1 MTTCPSGLGL
11 LGVCVLS
18 FAFPFFFSMS
28 TDSNDIVHAHGFTMQ
43 DTKCTIH
50 RYYNHFILKKKILKM
65 GLTALFTHLKIILL
79 QCFQFSVFSK
89 ISCIRM
95 DPTYFENLTI
105 DYMFFIFLAHMP
117 GFVIIRYYLLYD
129 AENYFLY
136 IILKYKNLRVK
147 QLIDGI
153 IVDLSESLQAWRI

>member
-11 LGVCVLS
+11 LGVCILS
-18 FAFPFFFSMS
+18 FAFPFFFQRVR
-28 TDSNDIVHAHGFTMQ
+28 IVTTLFMHMDVLCRTQSAL
-43 DTKCTIH
+43 
-50 RYYNHFILKKKILKM
+50 FIGTTTTLFWKKNILKM
-65 GLTALFTHLKIILL
+65 GPTALFTHSKIILL

-105 DYMFFIFLAHMP
+105 DYMFFIFLAHMS

-129 AENYFLY
+129 AENYF
-136 IILKYKNLRVK
+136 
-147 QLIDGI
+147 
-153 IVDLSESLQAWRI
+153 